1 MASLPGRTAA
11 IVRDLRRAVP
21 LYKTVRDTN
30 AIQVVETLYYDELD
44 PENVEIVDDTYAG
57 GTGLYIDPNISEDG
71 FIDII
76 QTALADTEYY
86 RWQRV
91 YETPGG
97 EWNGTMMVT
106 HGYAVSSQQPTFVA
120 FNYAYFETRT
130 LVKPGNTQALVFTN
144 ARRGA
149 DDIFQRYAPH
159 IDFKSEFFT
168 VLRGTGFWTEAQN
181 VWVTDPSRGAQ
192 LNVRDRFDI
201 LRADSPTLRQL
212 VITRSPPGQ
221 QPFPILGVSEQ
232 GSDRWRP

>member
-1 MASLPGRTAA
+1 MSVSSSASAVL
-11 IVRDLRRAVP
+11 RDLRRTVP
-21 LYKTVRDTN
+21 LHKTVRDTN
-30 AIQVVETLYYDELD
+30 SIQVLETLYYDETD
-44 PENVEIVDDTYAG
+44 PENVEIVDDSYAG
-57 GTGLYIDPNISEDG
+57 GTGLYIDPEIAEDG

-86 RWQRV
+86 RLQRV

-97 EWNGTMMVT
+97 AWNGTLLAT

-120 FNYAYFETRT
+120 FNFAYFETRT
-130 LVKPGNTQALVFTN
+130 LIKPGNTQTLVFTN

-149 DDIFQRYAPH
+149 DDIFRRHPPH

-168 VLRGTGFWTEAQN
+168 VLTGTGYWTEAQN

-221 QPFPILGVSEQ
+221 QPYPVAGISEQ
-232 GSDRWRP
+232 GSDKWRP